1 MRERRSSAPTT
12 TIYQR
17 RLDSVMRAVLPSL
30 FIIVVTFLLTGVISP
45 VGKEGFVFAVAV
57 DTVFYWTIFRPASM
71 DATAVFLI
79 GLVLET
85 INFSPPGT
93 LLFSLLVV
101 HGVAQ
106 MWRYGLSHINFILA
120 WLLLALLALAMGGV
134 EWLVSCISMARGLPI
149 TPAIFQA
156 TLTSGIYPIL
166 ATLFGWL
173 RRIGADAEDI

>member
-1 MRERRSSAPTT
+1 MRERRSSAPST

-17 RLDSVMRAVLPSL
+17 RLDSVIRAVLPSL
-30 FIIVVTFLLTGVISP
+30 FIIAVTFLLTGVISP

-85 INFSPPGT
+85 INFSPPGA

-120 WLLLALLALAMGGV
+120 WLLLTLLALAMGGV

-156 TLTSGIYPIL
+156 ALTSGIYPIL